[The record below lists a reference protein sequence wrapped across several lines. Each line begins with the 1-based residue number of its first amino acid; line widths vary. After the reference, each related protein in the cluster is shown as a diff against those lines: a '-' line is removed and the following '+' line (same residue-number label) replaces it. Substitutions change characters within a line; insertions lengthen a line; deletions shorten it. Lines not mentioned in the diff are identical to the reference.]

1 MSWFEFN
8 ASVGYS
14 YTAFIK
20 ISSLV
25 LRLSGVPDIID
36 VDNTN
41 NDSNKCERIVKEMIS
56 EEVNGRRREEWKA
69 FVLFQKPV
77 WDPRP

>member
-1 MSWFEFN
+1 M
-8 ASVGYS
+8 
-14 YTAFIK
+14 
-20 ISSLV
+20 
-25 LRLSGVPDIID
+25 PDIID

>member
-1 MSWFEFN
+1 M
-8 ASVGYS
+8 
-14 YTAFIK
+14 
-20 ISSLV
+20 
-25 LRLSGVPDIID
+25 PDIID

-41 NDSNKCERIVKEMIS
+41 NYSNKCERIVKEMIS

-69 FVLFQKPV
+69 FVLFQKHV